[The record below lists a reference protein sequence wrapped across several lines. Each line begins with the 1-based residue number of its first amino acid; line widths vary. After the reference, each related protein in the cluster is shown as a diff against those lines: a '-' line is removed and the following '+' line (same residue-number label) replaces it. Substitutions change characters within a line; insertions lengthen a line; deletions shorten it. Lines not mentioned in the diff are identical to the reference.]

1 MEREN
6 MNDGVF
12 KEEWIKE
19 VQEAQ
24 SRAYTPYSKFN
35 VGALLV
41 TEDDEYIYGANIEN
55 AAYPAT
61 ICAERSALVSAY
73 SNNITKFKAIVVVTD
88 ADDPASPCGVCR
100 QVMKELCDDDMSVY
114 LTSKSG
120 EVIKRI
126 VDDLLAL
133 GFSGKDMEYCQKINL
148 NPALSV

>member
-1 MEREN
+1 
-6 MNDGVF
+6 MNDGIF
-12 KEEWIKE
+12 KDEWLAE
-19 VQEAQ
+19 VIEAQ

-73 SNNITKFKAIVVVTD
+73 SNNITKFKALVVVTD
-88 ADDPASPCGVCR
+88 ADGPASPCGVCR
-100 QVMKELCDDDMSVY
+100 QVMKELCDDGMPVY

-120 EVIKRI
+120 EVIKRT
-126 VDDLLAL
+126 VDDLLPL
-133 GFSGKDMEYCQKINL
+133 GFSGKDME
-148 NPALSV
+148 

>member
-1 MEREN
+1 
-6 MNDGVF
+6 MNDGIF
-12 KEEWIKE
+12 KDEWLDE
-19 VQEAQ
+19 VIEAQ

-55 AAYPAT
+55 AAYPAS

-88 ADDPASPCGVCR
+88 ADGPASPCGVCR
-100 QVMKELCDDDMSVY
+100 QVMKELCDDDMPVY

-120 EVIKRI
+120 EVIKRT
-126 VDDLLAL
+126 VDDLLPL
-133 GFSGKDMEYCQKINL
+133 GFSGKDMD
-148 NPALSV
+148 

>member
-1 MEREN
+1 
-6 MNDGVF
+6 MNDGIF
-12 KEEWIKE
+12 KDEWLEEVI
-19 VQEAQ
+19 EAQ

-55 AAYPAT
+55 AAYPAS

-100 QVMKELCDDDMSVY
+100 QVMKELCDDDMPVY

-120 EVIKRI
+120 EVIKRT
-126 VDDLLAL
+126 VDDLLPL
-133 GFSGKDMEYCQKINL
+133 GFSGKDME
-148 NPALSV
+148 